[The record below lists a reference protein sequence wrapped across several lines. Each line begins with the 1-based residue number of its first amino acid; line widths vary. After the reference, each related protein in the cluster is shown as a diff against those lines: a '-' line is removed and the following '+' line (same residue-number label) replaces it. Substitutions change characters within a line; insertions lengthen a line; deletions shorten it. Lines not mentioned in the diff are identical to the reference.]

1 MITVI
6 IPTYRNP
13 EMLDLCL
20 KSIIENQVNKNEII
34 VSVDG
39 YIEESQW
46 VLDKWKESISVLDLG
61 QNQGMQTALNLA
73 VYQASN
79 EKILIVNDDNVFCSE
94 WDKIV
99 EADFKGEGTCLTIDQ
114 IEPVG
119 PSIFNFPIYDFGR
132 TAKDFRYDE
141 FIEREKNIRH
151 ITDIKRSK
159 IDMDGGI
166 FPFLITKK
174 DYMIV
179 GGFDTGYPSPF
190 ICDWDFFLK
199 LDLNDIKFYRTRN
212 IRFYHFGSSATKNG
226 KEATMFKATESPAAQ
241 VYYYKWG
248 FAPQLFENNSH
259 KPKGQLIKGIKYE

>member
-1 MITVI
+1 MISVI

-13 EMLDLCL
+13 EMLGLCL

-39 YIEESQW
+39 YIEESQY
-46 VLDKWKESISVLDLG
+46 VLDKWKEHISVLDLS

-79 EKILIVNDDNVFCSE
+79 EKILIVNDDNVFCNHWDVIIESE
-94 WDKIV
+94 
-99 EADFKGEGTCLTIDQ
+99 FMGEGYCLTIQQ
-114 IEPVG
+114 IEPIG
-119 PSIFNFPIYDFGR
+119 PSIFNFPINNLGR
-132 TAKDFRYDE
+132 TAKDFQYDNWIE
-141 FIEREKNIRH
+141 FEKTIRKPYYQ
-151 ITDIKRSK
+151 TD
-159 IDMDGGI
+159 DGGI

-199 LDLNDIKFYRTRN
+199 LDLNGIKFHRTHACA
-212 IRFYHFGSSATKNG
+212 FYHFGSSATKNG

-241 VYYYKWG
+241 VYFYKWG
-248 FAPQLFENNSH
+248 FPPQLFENNSH
-259 KPKGQLIKGIKYE
+259 KPKGQTIKGIKYE